1 VKTKSTFSK
10 VVFFSTVSFLFL
22 PLLLLVLYSFNE
34 SKTMSWQGFSFVWYQ
49 KLFLESRDLWKSF
62 WNSIFIAVTSAFS
75 ATIIGTL
82 GAIGIS
88 WHRFRLKKYVQIISF
103 MPLILPEIIIGVS
116 MLIFFAGIK
125 LHLGLFTI
133 FIAHTSFN
141 LPFVLLIVLSR
152 LEEFDYSIIEA
163 SYDLGAKELQT
174 LFKVIIP
181 VSMPGIFSAFLT
193 AVTLSLEDFVITFF
207 VSGPGSTT
215 LPLYIYSMI
224 RFGVSP
230 VINALSV
237 VMLSGTVLLVFLMR
251 NFLKYTVNR

>member
-1 VKTKSTFSK
+1 MVTKPRFSK
-10 VVFFSTVSFLFL
+10 FVFFATILFLFL
-22 PLLLLVLYSFNE
+22 PLLMLVFYSFNS
-34 SKTMSWQGFSFVWYQ
+34 SKTMSWGGFSFVWYQ
-49 KLFLESRDLWKSF
+49 RLFFESRDLWTSF
-62 WNSIFIAVTSAFS
+62 WNSIFIALTSAFS
-75 ATIIGTL
+75 STVIGTL

-88 WHRFRLKKYVQIISF
+88 WHKFKLKKYVQAISF
-103 MPLILPEIIIGVS
+103 LPLILPEIIIGVS

-125 LHLGLFTI
+125 LHLGLTTI

-163 SYDLGAKELQT
+163 SYDLGAKEWQT
-174 LFKVIIP
+174 LVKVIIP
-181 VSMPGIFSAFLT
+181 VSMPGIISAFLT
-193 AVTLSLEDFVITFF
+193 AITLSLEDFVITFF
-207 VSGPGSTT
+207 VSGPGSST

-230 VINALSV
+230 VINSLSV
-237 VMLSGTVLLVFLMR
+237 VMLSGTVILVFLMR

>member
-10 VVFFSTVSFLFL
+10 AVFFSTVAFLFL

-116 MLIFFAGIK
+116 MLIFFAGIR
-125 LHLGLFTI
+125 LHLGLLTI

>member
-1 VKTKSTFSK
+1 MKTKSTFSK
-10 VVFFSTVSFLFL
+10 AVFFSTVAFLFL

-116 MLIFFAGIK
+116 MLIFFAGIR
-125 LHLGLFTI
+125 LHLGLLTI